1 MRNNESEEMYL
12 ETILLLERK
21 SPNVHSV
28 DIAAELE
35 YSRPS
40 VSRAVNLLK
49 NKGYIALSKSGE
61 ITLTPSGRVR
71 TEAIYERH
79 RVLTK
84 LLMSAGADEKLATE
98 NACRMEH
105 VVTDEM
111 FAILKRYVEN
121 SKKKTVCVVGKHR
134 RFF

>member
-12 ETILLLERK
+12 ETILLLGRRN
-21 SPNVHSV
+21 PNVHSV
-28 DIAAELE
+28 DIAEELG

-49 NKGYIALSKSGE
+49 NKEYITLSRSGE
-61 ITLTPSGRVR
+61 ITLTPSGRACA
-71 TEAIYERH
+71 EAIYERH
-79 RVLTK
+79 LVLTK
-84 LLMSAGADEKLATE
+84 LLMSVGADEKLATE

-111 FAILKRYVEN
+111 FAILKEYAE
-121 SKKKTVCVVGKHR
+121 KH
-134 RFF
+134 